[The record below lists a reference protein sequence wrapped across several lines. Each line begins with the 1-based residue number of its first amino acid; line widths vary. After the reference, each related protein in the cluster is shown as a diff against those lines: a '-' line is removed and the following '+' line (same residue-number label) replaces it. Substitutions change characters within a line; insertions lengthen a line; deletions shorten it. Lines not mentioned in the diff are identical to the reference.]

1 MKKNLLI
8 SFLFFSALILGACN
22 GNNDDGGLGND
33 DEDVTED
40 TTNNDTDNDI
50 EYTEHGEDPNFTP
63 GDTFGF
69 TGFDLQVDYKNPD
82 DQLKVLYR
90 EKQDTT
96 DVEYFNG
103 ATGEQRTGNEAM
115 SFLRPILEDVS
126 IEPDTTE
133 DEVMKKI
140 KEAFQITG
148 DFTSI
153 DATFTFLNGE
163 KKEYNLMN

>member
-1 MKKNLLI
+1 MKKNLFI
-8 SFLFFSALILGACN
+8 SILFSSALILGACGN
-22 GNNDDGGLGND
+22 GHVEDHDATQDDTNNNPNNDL
-33 DEDVTED
+33 
-40 TTNNDTDNDI
+40 

-63 GDTFGF
+63 GETFGF
-69 TGFDLQVDYKNPD
+69 TSFDLQVDYNNPD
-82 DQLKVLYR
+82 DQLKVLYK
-90 EKQDTT
+90 EKQHTT
-96 DVEYFNG
+96 DIEYFNG

-115 SFLRPILEDVS
+115 GFLRPILEDVS
-126 IEPDTTE
+126 IDPDTTE